1 MKKTTFFVTIL
12 SMLCS
17 GLFGQTP
24 PGLTD
29 LAGDGVVITAVSSEN
44 ISTNNKR
51 MIVVGS
57 KLFFT
62 AQTTASGEELW
73 VSDGTPTGT
82 KMVKDIVSGANG
94 SNPQWLSAIGN
105 KCYFT
110 ATTTTQGTE
119 LWVSDGTDAGT
130 TLVKDIYS
138 GTSSSTP
145 ILLTAFG
152 TKVLFFAMDP
162 DSELLP
168 VIDATKAEKWLWI
181 TDGTAAGTTRI
192 GDTPTKETGYD
203 GIHGKVIVTKDLSKA
218 FFIGYSADFNETLW
232 TTDGTVTGTK
242 PIKDINPRTVT
253 GSFAKTAPAA
263 IEWMTPMG
271 NKIVF
276 RAETVSE
283 VTKNTSLG
291 LNGDIGSEIWLS
303 DGTAAG
309 TNWIGVDFAKGMT
322 GAAPTPTQF
331 AWTLPINDNL
341 LLFRADDGVHNV
353 EPCVMDI
360 SKPFVAISNPKI
372 VFDYN
377 NWSFPSSVQPS
388 WPQQWRT
395 VHNGYV
401 YFQANGWIW
410 EPPTNTAKG
419 GTGWS
424 LSRINVSSG
433 DISKIDSISACRQ
446 WTTGNYTIFTPNGN
460 TDDSKY
466 FTEVGG
472 TLYFTANDA
481 ANNNELW
488 YLDATNYPKKYCD
501 FTGNGIPHSLRTMNN
516 TLYFVATATNK
527 LYKVSTATGISV
539 PKKTSVNIF
548 PNPVSDQIN
557 IQTEESIKSVDVF
570 NVQGCRMM
578 SVSGNNKSINIS
590 TLHNGI
596 YFVNIKLNSGEIAI
610 EKVIKR

>member
-1 MKKTTFFVTIL
+1 MKKITFFVTIA
-12 SMLCS
+12 SMFCC
-17 GLFGQTP
+17 GLFAQTP
-24 PGLTD
+24 AGLTD
-29 LAGDGVVITAVSSEN
+29 LAGDGVVVTAVNNEN

-51 MIVVGS
+51 MIVIGT

-62 AQTTASGEELW
+62 AQTTAAGEELW
-73 VSDGTPTGT
+73 VSDGTPSGT
-82 KMVKDIVSGANG
+82 KMVKDIVSGSNG
-94 SNPQWLSAIGN
+94 SNPQWLCAVGN

-130 TLVKDIYS
+130 TLVKDIYG
-138 GTSSSTP
+138 GTGSSSP
-145 ILLTAFG
+145 FLLTSFG
-152 TKVLFFAMDP
+152 NKVLFFAMDT

-168 VIDATKAEKWLWI
+168 IVDATKAERWLWI
-181 TDGTAAGTTRI
+181 SDGTSAGTIRI

-203 GIHGKVIVTKDLSKA
+203 GIFGKIIVTKDLNKA
-218 FFIGYSADFNETLW
+218 FFIGYSADYNETLW
-232 TTDGTVTGTK
+232 ITDGTQTGTK
-242 PIKDINPRTVT
+242 PIKDINPRTIT

-263 IEWMTPMG
+263 IDWMTPMG

-291 LNGDIGSEIWLS
+291 LNGDIGSEIWVS

-309 TNWIGVDFAKGMT
+309 TNWIGVDFAVGMT
-322 GAAPTPTQF
+322 GAAPKPTQF

-341 LLFRADDGVHNV
+341 LLFRSDDGVHNV
-353 EPCVMDI
+353 EACVMDI
-360 SKPFVAISNPKI
+360 SKPFVALTNPKI

-388 WPQQWRT
+388 WPQYWRN

-410 EPPTNTAKG
+410 EPPTYIAKG
-419 GTGWS
+419 GTGQS
-424 LSRINVSSG
+424 LTRINVSSG
-433 DISKIDSISACRQ
+433 DISKIDSITACRQ
-446 WTTGNYTIFTPNGN
+446 WTPDNYTIFPTKGTADNSN
-460 TDDSKY
+460 Y

-472 TLYFTANDA
+472 TLYFTAQDA
-481 ANNNELW
+481 TNNNELW
-488 YLDATNYPKKYCD
+488 YLDAANYPKKYCD
-501 FTGNGIPHSLRTMNN
+501 FTGNGIPHSLRAMNN

-527 LYKVSTATGISV
+527 LYQVNGTTGISI
-539 PKKTSVNIF
+539 PKTTNVSIL
-548 PNPVSDQIN
+548 PNPVSDQLY
-557 IQTEESIKSVDVF
+557 IQTEESIKNIDVF

-578 SVSGNNKSINIS
+578 SVSGNNKRINIS
-590 TLHNGI
+590 TLSNGI

-610 EKVIKR
+610 KKVIKR

>member
-1 MKKTTFFVTIL
+1 MAITSIYCGGV
-12 SMLCS
+12 
-17 GLFGQTP
+17 FGQTP
-24 PGLTD
+24 AGLTD
-29 LAGDGVVITAVSSEN
+29 LTGDGVTVTTVNNEN

-62 AQTTASGEELW
+62 AQTTAAGEELW

-94 SNPQWLSAIGN
+94 SNPQWLCAVGN

-110 ATTTTQGTE
+110 ATTATQGTE
-119 LWVSDGTDAGT
+119 LWVSDGTDVGT

-138 GTSSSTP
+138 GTGSSTP
-145 ILLTAFG
+145 FLLTSFG
-152 TKVLFFAMDP
+152 NKVLFFAMDT

-168 VIDATKAEKWLWI
+168 VVDATKAERWLWI
-181 TDGTAAGTTRI
+181 SDGTATGTTRI

-203 GIHGKVIVTKDLSKA
+203 GLHGKIIVTKDLSKA

-232 TTDGTVTGTK
+232 ITDGTVTGTK
-242 PIKDINPRTVT
+242 PIKDINPRTIS
-253 GSFAKTAPAA
+253 GSWAKTAPAA
-263 IEWMTPMG
+263 IDWMTPMG

-291 LNGDIGSEIWLS
+291 LNGDIGSEIWVS

-309 TNWIGVDFAKGMT
+309 TNWIGVDFAVGMT
-322 GAAPTPTQF
+322 GAAPKPTQF
-331 AWTLPINDNL
+331 AWSLPINDNL
-341 LLFRADDGVHNV
+341 LLFRADDGVHSV

-360 SKPFVAISNPKI
+360 SKPFVALANPKI

-377 NWSFPSSVQPS
+377 NWNFPTGIQPS
-388 WPQQWRT
+388 WPQCWKN

-401 YFQANGWIW
+401 YFQANGWIF
-410 EPPTNTAKG
+410 EPPTGTTKG
-419 GTGWS
+419 GTGQS
-424 LSRINVSSG
+424 LTRINVSSG
-433 DISKIDSISACRQ
+433 DIARIDSVSACRQ
-446 WTTGNYTIFTPNGN
+446 WTADNYLIFSPKASA
-460 TDDSKY
+460 DKSDY

-472 TLYFTANDA
+472 TLYFTAQDA
-481 ANNNELW
+481 TNNIELW
-488 YLDATNYPKKYCD
+488 YLDAANHPQKHSD
-501 FTGNGIPHSLRTMNN
+501 FTGNGIPHSLRAMNN
-516 TLYFVATATNK
+516 SLYFIATATNR
-527 LYKVSTATGISV
+527 LYQVSGTTGISNPQTIHV
-539 PKKTSVNIF
+539 SIS
-548 PNPVSDQIN
+548 PNPVSDQLN

-570 NVQGCRMM
+570 NVQGCRML
-578 SVSGNNKSINIS
+578 SVSGNNKKINIS
-590 TLHNGI
+590 SLNNGI

>member
-1 MKKTTFFVTIL
+1 MKKITFLVAII
-12 SMLCS
+12 SVCCS
-17 GLFGQTP
+17 GLFAQTP
-24 PGLTD
+24 AGLTE
-29 LAGDGVVITAVSSEN
+29 LTGDGVVVTAVNNEN

-57 KLFFT
+57 KIFFT
-62 AQTTASGEELW
+62 AQTTAAGEELW
-73 VSDGTPTGT
+73 VSDGTSSGT
-82 KMVKDIVSGANG
+82 KMVKDVVSGSNG
-94 SNPQWLSAIGN
+94 SNPQWLCAVGN

-138 GTSSSTP
+138 GTGSSSP
-145 ILLTAFG
+145 FLLTSFG
-152 TKVLFFAMDP
+152 TKVLFFALDT

-168 VIDATKAEKWLWI
+168 VVDATKAERWLWI
-181 TDGTAAGTTRI
+181 SDGTTAGTIRI

-203 GIHGKVIVTKDLSKA
+203 GIHGKIIVTKDLSKA
-218 FFIGYSADFNETLW
+218 FFIGYSADYNETLW
-232 TTDGTVTGTK
+232 ITDGTQTGTK
-242 PIKDINPRTVT
+242 PIKDINSRTIS

-263 IEWMTPMG
+263 IDWMTPMG

-291 LNGDIGSEIWLS
+291 LNGDIGSEIWVS

-309 TNWIGVDFAKGMT
+309 TNWIGVDFASGMT
-322 GAAPTPTQF
+322 GAAPKPTQF

-341 LLFRADDGVHNV
+341 LVFRADDGVHSI

-360 SKPFVAISNPKI
+360 SKPFVDLTNPKI

-388 WPQQWRT
+388 WPQCWRT

-410 EPPTNTAKG
+410 EPPTFTAKG
-419 GTGWS
+419 GTGQS
-424 LSRINVSSG
+424 LTRINVSSG
-433 DISKIDSISACRQ
+433 DISKIDSITACRQ
-446 WTTGNYTIFTPNGN
+446 WTTDNYTIFTPNGN
-460 TDDSKY
+460 SDNSNY

-472 TLYFTANDA
+472 SLFFTAEDA
-481 ANNNELW
+481 TNNNELW
-488 YLDATNYPKKYCD
+488 YLDASDYPRKYSD
-501 FTGNGIPHSLRTMNN
+501 FTGNGIPHSLRAMNN
-516 TLYFVATATNK
+516 KLYFVATETNR
-527 LYKVSTATGISV
+527 LYQVSTTTGITN
-539 PKKTSVNIF
+539 PKTINLRVF
-548 PNPVSDQIN
+548 PNPVTDFIN
-557 IQTEESIKSVDVF
+557 IQTVESIKSVDLY

-578 SVSGNNKSINIS
+578 SVSGNNKKINIS
-590 TLHNGI
+590 TLNNGI

-610 EKVIKR
+610 EKVVKR